1 MNNNYSRCGLKFP
14 TVIGLTIAMLVAAVC
29 GPCLRAVPTDELL
42 EKAIYVEETK
52 GELPAARE
60 LYEQILKD
68 PTTDRSLVAQAQLR
82 LGLCELKLG
91 EKSRAVSALE
101 QLSRNFPDKENL
113 LELVEHH
120 MPALLDEMLT
130 QIGENYIAE
139 VDRAELM
146 EAAIRAI
153 VGKLDSSSTFLRTND
168 MAFLSAA
175 EMNSLEEGIAQKIGG
190 IGAMLKFDEAAREV
204 VIVTPLP
211 NSPALKG
218 GLRAGDRVIAVDEVV
233 FPSGREVETA
243 RKLLRGSIGTTVTAK
258 IKRDGELIDIRLV
271 RDSVSLP
278 SIRGDHYKSD
288 NSPEFMVDAEKKIG
302 YVRLTTLG
310 KESAKEMK
318 TALQQLKAQGMKVL
332 VLDLRNNPGG
342 LLESAIQVSDLFVDS
357 GTIVTIRGRTGDQ
370 VYEAKEEGSLGA
382 FPVALL
388 INRNTASAAEI
399 IAACLQDNKRAR
411 VIGERTYGQALVK
424 SLISMKSGIG
434 TLKLPVA
441 AYFRPNGKNMNRYP
455 GMMDTEDWGVK
466 PDEGFEVA
474 LSDQELKEFEKS
486 LNEREILGPNAGA
499 KSEFLDRQ
507 LQKALQYLSESTH

>member
-1 MNNNYSRCGLKFP
+1 
-14 TVIGLTIAMLVAAVC
+14 
-29 GPCLRAVPTDELL
+29 
-42 EKAIYVEETK
+42 
-52 GELPAARE
+52 
-60 LYEQILKD
+60 
-68 PTTDRSLVAQAQLR
+68 VAQAQLR

-218 GLRAGDRVIAVDEVV
+218 GLRAGDRVIAVDEAV

-243 RKLLRGSIGTTVTAK
+243 RKLLRGSIGTTVTAR

-278 SIRGDHYKSD
+278 SIRGDHYKTD

-318 TALQQLKAQGMKVL
+318 TALERLKAEGMKGF

-382 FPVALL
+382 FPVAPHGQSKHRFRS
-388 INRNTASAAEI
+388 RNHCGMPPGQKTGAR
-399 IAACLQDNKRAR
+399 DRRANVR
-411 VIGERTYGQALVK
+411 A
-424 SLISMKSGIG
+424 G
-434 TLKLPVA
+434 TC
-441 AYFRPNGKNMNRYP
+441 
-455 GMMDTEDWGVK
+455 
-466 PDEGFEVA
+466 
-474 LSDQELKEFEKS
+474 
-486 LNEREILGPNAGA
+486 
-499 KSEFLDRQ
+499 
-507 LQKALQYLSESTH
+507 

>member
-1 MNNNYSRCGLKFP
+1 MNNTYSRRGLKFP
-14 TVIGLTIAMLVAAVC
+14 TVIGLTTAMLVAAVC
-29 GPCLRAVPTDELL
+29 GPCLGAVPADELL

-218 GLRAGDRVIAVDEVV
+218 GLRAGDRVIAVD
-233 FPSGREVETA
+233 
-243 RKLLRGSIGTTVTAK
+243 
-258 IKRDGELIDIRLV
+258 
-271 RDSVSLP
+271 
-278 SIRGDHYKSD
+278 
-288 NSPEFMVDAEKKIG
+288 
-302 YVRLTTLG
+302 
-310 KESAKEMK
+310 
-318 TALQQLKAQGMKVL
+318 
-332 VLDLRNNPGG
+332 
-342 LLESAIQVSDLFVDS
+342 
-357 GTIVTIRGRTGDQ
+357 
-370 VYEAKEEGSLGA
+370 
-382 FPVALL
+382 
-388 INRNTASAAEI
+388 
-399 IAACLQDNKRAR
+399 
-411 VIGERTYGQALVK
+411 
-424 SLISMKSGIG
+424 
-434 TLKLPVA
+434 
-441 AYFRPNGKNMNRYP
+441 
-455 GMMDTEDWGVK
+455 
-466 PDEGFEVA
+466 
-474 LSDQELKEFEKS
+474 
-486 LNEREILGPNAGA
+486 
-499 KSEFLDRQ
+499 
-507 LQKALQYLSESTH
+507 